1 MTVKNP
7 NQQQAGGRKDIDAAT
22 LISAIN
28 NLQPSERDCRRKLLE
43 EALPSIQEAL
53 ARGVSKSD
61 LLAALKRQ
69 GVELSVGGFNAMLK
83 KSESG
88 QESDGGESTS
98 QERVNR

>member
-1 MTVKNP
+1 MSVKNP
-7 NQQQAGGRKDIDAAT
+7 NQQQAGGRKDVDAPT

-28 NLQPSERDCRRKLLE
+28 GLQPSERDRRRKLLE

-61 LLAALKRQ
+61 LLAELKRQ

-83 KSESG
+83 KGEPG
-88 QESDGGESTS
+88 QENDGDESTS
-98 QERVNR
+98 